1 MSLPLIRRP
10 FYARLCGATKKSQ
23 HITGAKLL
31 FCLPVLLALLAGCV
45 QSKMP
50 PITAQPSQSYHQGK
64 IVWHDLLTPDA
75 EAAQKFYSAL
85 FGWSFKRQE
94 GHILAFQDGKA
105 IAGIIP
111 KQANREN
118 PKEAN
123 WVLYLSVPD
132 VDGAATLVRN
142 AGGKVLKGPAQ
153 MEGRGRYAVIQDPQ
167 EAHLVLLKSGSGDPA
182 DEAPAIN
189 SWLWNELWSSEA
201 PKSVAFYKKLADY
214 SVEPVINEQGDG
226 YWLLLKKGKWRA
238 GIATH
243 PFLKLPSQWVPVIRV
258 SDLQKTAALVR
269 RNGGRVLLAPGHQLC
284 GGTTALLED
293 PSGAIFMVEI
303 WQPKPEGKEGQS

>member
-10 FYARLCGATKKSQ
+10 FFARLSGATKKSR

-31 FCLPVLLALLAGCV
+31 FCLPVLLALLAGCA

-50 PITAQPSQSYHQGK
+50 PITAQPSQNHHQGK
-64 IVWHDLLTPDA
+64 IVWHDLLTPDV
-75 EAAQKFYSAL
+75 EAAQKFYGAL
-85 FGWSFKRQE
+85 FGWSFKQQE
-94 GHILAFQDGKA
+94 GHILAYQGGKA

-111 KQANREN
+111 MQANQKN
-118 PKEAN
+118 PKSAN
-123 WVLYLSVPD
+123 WALYLSVTD
-132 VDGAATLVRN
+132 VDGAAALVQD

-167 EAHLVLLKSGSGDPA
+167 NAHLVLLKSGSGDPA
-182 DEAPAIN
+182 DEVPAMN
-189 SWLWNELWSSEA
+189 SWLWNELWSSDA
-201 PKSVAFYKKLADY
+201 PKSVAFYKKLANY

-243 PFLKLPSQWVPVIRV
+243 PFLKLPSQWVPIIRIA
-258 SDLQKTAALVR
+258 DLWKIAALVK
-269 RNGGRVLLAPGHQLC
+269 RNGGRVILDPGHQLC
-284 GGTTALLED
+284 GGNMALVED
-293 PSGAIFMVEI
+293 PTGAIFMVET
-303 WQPKPEGKEGQS
+303 WQPNPGGKEGQS